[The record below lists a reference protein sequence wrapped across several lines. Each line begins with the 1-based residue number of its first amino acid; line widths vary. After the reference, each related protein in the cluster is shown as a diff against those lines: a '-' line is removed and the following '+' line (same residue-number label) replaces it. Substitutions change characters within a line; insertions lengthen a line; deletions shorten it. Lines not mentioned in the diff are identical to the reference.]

1 MALSTSLTS
10 KAYMVEKTVNLGTAS
25 GTVVGPAVAAG
36 TLVLASGVEV
46 ITAVE
51 DITTFTVAVSDA
63 TTTFMAATS
72 IDAAAAGTMVFGT
85 QVLGI
90 SADDDTIDAVTV
102 ISGTTAGVTARV
114 WAIVVD
120 VNEATRDAAEVDR
133 DQLA

>member
-51 DITTFTVAVSDA
+51 DVTTFTVAVSDA